1 MFFLDHSGWIQFM
14 PDGLTRA
21 WQGYFYNA
29 TGRGGGYFLPHRNS
43 GTTGRIYKIQTA
55 FDRSG
60 EFVEVNLM
68 LLTSGSL
75 MTSQVR
81 SKSKCLTIWSIWF
94 CRALEP
100 YEMEISQYNDMD
112 RVWDTSKYHPK
123 LSVSILKVKV
133 IQGHEV
139 KERSNLKFW
148 VWAAWYMFSGQFS
161 VKNAKR
167 P

>member
-1 MFFLDHSGWIQFM
+1 MV
-14 PDGLTRA
+14 
-21 WQGYFYNA
+21 
-29 TGRGGGYFLPHRNS
+29 
-43 GTTGRIYKIQTA
+43 

-60 EFVEVNLM
+60 KFVEGNLR

-123 LSVSILKVKV
+123 LSVSIFKVKV

-139 KERSNLKFW
+139 KERSN
-148 VWAAWYMFSGQFS
+148 
-161 VKNAKR
+161 
-167 P
+167 